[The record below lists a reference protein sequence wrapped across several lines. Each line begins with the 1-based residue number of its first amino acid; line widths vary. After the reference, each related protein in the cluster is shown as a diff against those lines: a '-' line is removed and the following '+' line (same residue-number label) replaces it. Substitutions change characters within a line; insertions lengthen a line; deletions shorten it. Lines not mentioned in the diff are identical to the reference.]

1 MRRAMT
7 DVAKA
12 EKAKLI
18 LNVAYDLYKNS
29 TFEDIKM
36 IDIAKAANVSKGTMF
51 FYYSTKEVLFME
63 ILFLEYEKRF
73 KGFEDLLLPLGKL
86 SYEEFKVFFLEEMA
100 RMLDENS
107 VFIRLSAIKSTIL
120 ERNINY
126 ETAMKVSLGMFAS
139 LERIV
144 HLLVKRVEGFAE
156 DAFYELFQAQ
166 HAIIVGYKS
175 VVSVPDAMQQ
185 VMIDQQVE
193 RYRVEFKSHALMA
206 MEYYL
211 EGWNR
216 SQRK

>member
-51 FYYSTKEVLFME
+51 FYYSTKEILFME

-73 KGFEDLLLPLGKL
+73 KGFEELLLPLGKMT
-86 SYEEFKVFFLEEMA
+86 YEEFKVFFLQEMA
-100 RMLDENS
+100 GILDEKS

-120 ERNINY
+120 ERNIDY
-126 ETAMKVSLGMFAS
+126 ETTVKVSLGMFTS

-144 HLLVKRVEGFAE
+144 RLLVERVAGFTE
-156 DAFYELFQAQ
+156 DDFYELFQAQ
-166 HAIIVGYKS
+166 HAIIVGFKN
-175 VVSVPDAMQQ
+175 VVSMPEAMSQ
-185 VMIDQQVE
+185 VIIDQKIE
-193 RYRVEFKSHALMA
+193 RYRVEFKSHALIA

-211 EGWNR
+211 EGWNDR
-216 SQRK
+216 QRK

>member
-73 KGFEDLLLPLGKL
+73 KGFEDLLLPLGKM
-86 SYEEFKVFFLEEMA
+86 SYEEFKVFFLKEMA
-100 RMLDENS
+100 GMLDENS

-144 HLLVKRVEGFAE
+144 HLLVERVEEFAE
-156 DAFYELFQAQ
+156 AAFYELFQAQ

-211 EGWNR
+211 DGWNR

>member
-100 RMLDENS
+100 GMLDENS